1 VSTNRASSPG
11 GHWIAASKA
20 LGRFVPVDG
29 PYPHI
34 CAATVAGEDTVSGQP
49 LQLARWERER
59 YCAACAHDK
68 YLREHPS
75 TNDTRERIL
84 MHSNELLTAALAAAA
99 RGWHVFPLRPDD
111 KRPAIERW
119 EQRATLE
126 PDRIR
131 RCWTAGPYNVGIAC
145 GPSGLVVLDFDA
157 RKTGQAAPAGYEG
170 YLHGWGVFTDLCA
183 DLNQPDGPGI
193 TYAVA
198 TGRGGLHLYF
208 RQPDGIELRNTAGAL
223 GWLIDTR
230 AHGGYV
236 VAAGSAVA
244 GRAYTIRHDAAT
256 PVLPGW
262 LAERLQPAPLRPEG
276 PPIVVEL
283 PADRHGAYVRAA
295 IDATLTKLAEAAE
308 GGRNHALFMAAQT
321 LGQLAAGGAVAED
334 TVTTVLADAA
344 GRLGL
349 RPRETERTI
358 ASGLRAGARRPRQ
371 VA

>member
-1 VSTNRASSPG
+1 MTTNRAPRQG

-75 TNDTRERIL
+75 TNDTRERIP
-84 MHSNELLTAALAAAA
+84 MRRNDFLTAALSAAA

-111 KRPAIERW
+111 KRPAIDRW
-119 EQRATLE
+119 EQRATTDPE
-126 PDRIR
+126 RIR
-131 RCWTAGPYNVGIAC
+131 RCWTAGPYGIGLAC
-145 GPSGLVVLDFDA
+145 GPSGLIVLDFDA
-157 RKTGQAAPAGYEG
+157 RKSGQPAPAGCEG
-170 YLHGWGVFTDLCA
+170 YLNGWGVFTDLCG
-183 DLNQPDGPGI
+183 DVGHPVPDD

-208 RQPDGIELRNTAGAL
+208 RQPDGAELRNTAGAL

-230 AHGGYV
+230 GHGGYV
-236 VAAGSAVA
+236 VAAGSVAA
-244 GRAYTIRHDAAT
+244 GRPYTVRQDARTA
-256 PVLPGW
+256 VLPGW
-262 LAERLQPAPLRPEG
+262 LAERLQPRPLRPEG
-276 PPIVVEL
+276 PPVVIDL
-283 PADRHGAYVRAA
+283 RADRRGAYVRAA
-295 IDATLTKLAEAAE
+295 IDGTLAKLAEAGE
-308 GGRNHALFMAAQT
+308 GDRNHALFRAAHG
-321 LGQLAAGGAVAED
+321 LGQLVAGRAVAED
-334 TVTTVLADAA
+334 TVTAVLTEAA
-344 GRLGL
+344 ARLGL
-349 RPRETERTI
+349 GPRETANTI
-358 ASGLRAGARRPRQ
+358 RSGLAAGARRPRQ

>member
-1 VSTNRASSPG
+1 MTR

-20 LGRFVPVDG
+20 LGRFVSVDG

-34 CAATVAGEDTVSGQP
+34 CAATVAAEDTVSGQP

-68 YLREHPS
+68 YLRAHPS
-75 TNDTRERIL
+75 TTDMRERIP
-84 MHSNELLTAALAAAA
+84 MHSNELLAAALGAAG

-111 KRPAIERW
+111 KRPAIDRW
-119 EQRATLE
+119 EQRATTD

-145 GPSGLVVLDFDA
+145 GPSGLIVLDLDPRKPNQVPPAGCQRPDA
-157 RKTGQAAPAGYEG
+157 THGIDVLSALCDAAERSWPDDTYIVKTG
-170 YLHGWGVFTDLCA
+170 
-183 DLNQPDGPGI
+183 
-193 TYAVA
+193 
-198 TGRGGLHLYF
+198 RSGLHLYF

-230 AHGGYV
+230 GHGGYV
-236 VAAGSAVA
+236 VAAGSTV
-244 GRAYTIRHDAAT
+244 GGHPYDVVRNSDVDA
-256 PVLPGW
+256 LPDW
-262 LAERLQPAPLRPEG
+262 LAERLRPAPLRPEG
-276 PPIVVEL
+276 PPVVVEL
-283 PADRHGAYVRAA
+283 PADRRGAYVRAA
-295 IDATLTKLAEAAE
+295 IDGTLAKLAVAGE

-321 LGQLAAGGAVAED
+321 LGQLTAGGAVAED
-334 TVTTVLADAA
+334 TVTAALADAA
-344 GRLGL
+344 ARLGL
-349 RPRETERTI
+349 RPREIERTI

>member
-1 VSTNRASSPG
+1 MTG

-34 CAATVAGEDTVSGQP
+34 CDRTVAAEDTASGQP

-59 YCAACAHDK
+59 YCAACTHDK
-68 YLREHPS
+68 HVRSHPS
-75 TNDTRERIL
+75 TNDMMERIP
-84 MHSNELLTAALAAAA
+84 MHNNEFLTAALSAAA

-119 EQRATLE
+119 EQRATTD

-131 RCWTAGPYNVGIAC
+131 RCWTAGPYNIGIAC
-145 GPSGLVVLDFDA
+145 GPSGLVVPDFDA
-157 RKTGQAAPAGYEG
+157 RKTGQAAPAGAEG

-183 DLNQPDGPGI
+183 DLGHPVPDD
-193 TYAVA
+193 TYALN

-208 RQPDGIELRNTAGAL
+208 RHPDGPELRNTAGTL

-236 VAAGSAVA
+236 VAAGSTVA
-244 GRAYTIRHDAAT
+244 GRTYGIRQDTRVA
-256 PVLPGW
+256 PLPGW

-276 PPIVVEL
+276 PPVVIEL
-283 PADRHGAYVRAA
+283 PGDRHGAYVRAA
-295 IDATLTKLAEAAE
+295 IDGTLTKLAEAGE

-334 TVTTVLADAA
+334 TVTAVLTDAA

-349 RPRETERTI
+349 RPREIERTI